1 MELLVVYICLLR
13 LLGVKAICLG
23 RLIFTLGTS
32 ISASCITVESL
43 IIYSMCRLIWP
54 PRPGSALIYLVLS
67 TVVYDLPSLSSIELK
82 SAWLLCSSNSQS
94 LLSNGCISF
103 ILWLRNELLPSLFLR
118 GILRTIAPLAFS
130 YFIVFDSYFFPECG
144 FTIHQCKVG
153 FVCCIFNIM

>member
-1 MELLVVYICLLR
+1 MEVVTEVSKLWRTQEDRPFSYACITAVKFMSRALVSSKMELPVLRTVLLLRWRFGGVRGFLIESFAMELLVVYICLLR

-23 RLIFTLGTS
+23 RLIFTLGRS

-82 SAWLLCSSNSQS
+82 SAWLLCSSNS
-94 LLSNGCISF
+94 
-103 ILWLRNELLPSLFLR
+103 
-118 GILRTIAPLAFS
+118 
-130 YFIVFDSYFFPECG
+130 
-144 FTIHQCKVG
+144 
-153 FVCCIFNIM
+153 